1 MKYLAFIILAFCGL
15 HNQEDTIDHN
25 SLPSTN
31 SDCENIVLIDYVN
44 GKPYMKYIETSEKVA
59 KIWGFELQHEFGS
72 CIRPST
78 EKVKLRI
85 EEVNKL
91 NVSAQKCLKQK
102 FGDNWQ
108 EKFHQEVLSELNK
121 EGE

>member
-15 HNQEDTIDHN
+15 HNEEDHN
-25 SLPSTN
+25 STN
-31 SDCENIVLIDYVN
+31 NDCENIILIDYVN
-44 GKPYMKYIETSEKVA
+44 GKPYMKYIETSEKLA
-59 KIWGFELQHEFGS
+59 KTWVFELQHEFGS

-102 FGDNWQ
+102 FGDNWE
-108 EKFHQEVLSELNK
+108 EKFHQAVLSKLKK

>member
-1 MKYLAFIILAFCGL
+1 MKYLILIMFVFSGL
-15 HNQEDTIDHN
+15 DSNNKTDTYTAPTYN
-25 SLPSTN
+25 
-31 SDCENIVLIDYVN
+31 DCESIVLIDYVN
-44 GKPYMKYIETSEKVA
+44 GRPYMKYIETSERIA
-59 KIWGFELQHEFGS
+59 KTWGFELQHEFGS

-85 EEVNKL
+85 EEVKKL
-91 NVSAQKCLKQK
+91 NISAINCLKQK

-108 EKFHQEVLSELNK
+108 EKFHQEVLSELKK